1 MNASE
6 IHCINSS
13 FAHLVDRFETNGKR
27 IYHHVRGGKIKIQK
41 RDGIILNTE
50 IKVEIS
56 CGELIDKL
64 TILSI
69 KADKIKNLDKLKNVK
84 HEYEVLDKIS
94 KKLRDIN
101 PEKFNLF
108 YKELKEINSRL
119 WEIERNKE
127 IEKECFFKGRIYQIQ
142 QDLII

>member
-1 MNASE
+1 M
-6 IHCINSS
+6 
-13 FAHLVDRFETNGKR
+13 
-27 IYHHVRGGKIKIQK
+27 
-41 RDGIILNTE
+41 NTE

-119 WEIERNKE
+119 WEIEDE
-127 IEKECFFKGRIYQIQ
+127 IRKCEKEGNFGEEFIKLARSVYITNDKRFQAKNNINAFFSSGVVERKIMKITKILFQSRQ
-142 QDLII
+142 LN

>member
-1 MNASE
+1 M
-6 IHCINSS
+6 
-13 FAHLVDRFETNGKR
+13 
-27 IYHHVRGGKIKIQK
+27 
-41 RDGIILNTE
+41 NTE

-94 KKLRDIN
+94 KKLSDIN
-101 PEKFNLF
+101 HEKFNLF
-108 YKELKEINSRL
+108 YKELEEINSRL
-119 WEIERNKE
+119 WEIEDE
-127 IEKECFFKGRIYQIQ
+127 IRKCEKRVILGKN
-142 QDLII
+142 LSN